1 MLIYKKLETAPLSN
15 HPVMFGINMWR
26 SPEQVQQN
34 RLQQLDTAA
43 SSLAQQV
50 ELSRD
55 KMECANENMR
65 SDFERWNQ
73 VKTRDFKA
81 ILMEMADLH
90 IAMYEQV
97 NCIKD
102 RKQLKLK

>member
-1 MLIYKKLETAPLSN
+1 
-15 HPVMFGINMWR
+15 
-26 SPEQVQQN
+26 
-34 RLQQLDTAA
+34 
-43 SSLAQQV
+43 
-50 ELSRD
+50 
-55 KMECANENMR
+55 MECANENMR

-97 NCIKD
+97 SN
-102 RKQLKLK
+102 